1 MSKSE
6 FIRCK
11 ECLTHQLSML
21 KPKFSV
27 RCKNCLQHR
36 PTRTD
41 YAPRTSSDEEQ
52 VEAAAKIVFLPSH
65 LDDPP
70 AVLSSNKEEEETI
83 SEEEEAG
90 GGGAEEEE
98 EEEEEE
104 ESSSEEDEAEAA
116 AKIESLPFTPPVKPH
131 QEEEE
136 AEEAGEEEE
145 EEGEGEQSLSEEDE
159 AEAAAKIESLPS
171 TPPVKPHS
179 SSYGSETKATQARST
194 KKKKRPNC
202 EIETTPPKRVK
213 QKDPDPEPKSQGGG
227 GEKKLFQRLWSNEYE
242 MELLT
247 AMLDYKNV
255 HDSDPGADAA
265 AFYDFVKNSLQI
277 TVTKAQLIDKMK
289 RLRKKYRNNAGRG
302 KKGKDPT
309 FSKPHERN
317 TYELSKKI
325 WGCAAADGA
334 SGRCLNGMLSF
345 NKNVVLDESLIKS
358 GLELIGQQKRQE
370 LEERWKRLE
379 LAKLQ
384 MLAAHAEL
392 FRDQA
397 NLIPEAFK
405 GH

>member
-1 MSKSE
+1 
-6 FIRCK
+6 
-11 ECLTHQLSML
+11 
-21 KPKFSV
+21 
-27 RCKNCLQHR
+27 
-36 PTRTD
+36 
-41 YAPRTSSDEEQ
+41 
-52 VEAAAKIVFLPSH
+52 
-65 LDDPP
+65 
-70 AVLSSNKEEEETI
+70 
-83 SEEEEAG
+83 
-90 GGGAEEEE
+90 
-98 EEEEEE
+98 
-104 ESSSEEDEAEAA
+104 
-116 AKIESLPFTPPVKPH
+116 
-131 QEEEE
+131 
-136 AEEAGEEEE
+136 
-145 EEGEGEQSLSEEDE
+145 
-159 AEAAAKIESLPS
+159 
-171 TPPVKPHS
+171 
-179 SSYGSETKATQARST
+179 
-194 KKKKRPNC
+194 
-202 EIETTPPKRVK
+202 
-213 QKDPDPEPKSQGGG
+213 
-227 GEKKLFQRLWSNEYE
+227 

-397 NLIPEAFK
+397 NLILEAFK